1 MILAK
6 NRNGQIGRFIPGT
19 GLQAQVDV
27 APVGERRGSVN
38 ISARSIEEDEAFYNQ
53 QEAEARAIGQARRI
67 ENIARAQAEQSQNQK
82 RRKDVEAFQRLANF
96 DPMNEQLKR
105 FFTNRAGMGESEI
118 VADSLLRDTADFSS
132 SGGNSNIVPSEGGKR
147 AIAWRAD
154 FRQHLIVGNPLT
166 RDGEYGPAV
175 TDYDRYVQGTDVNQ
189 SNVVNL
195 HAGGVPERLLSYY
208 SETMDDEL
216 PIAGGTMLGRY
227 NGEIAPA
234 GMGRQATEQ
243 AQFARRANLVP
254 TSSGRNL
261 LGMGGPPRSYA
272 PGQRRGIPRGLPGRF
287 NSDQGTGSSDL
298 RSRSTRRSRALPGMG
313 AWDDWVPSW
322 GEIGDSLSDVASS
335 TYDQVIDDIP
345 DLLANELRDAITGG
359 GTVTSTGGGVVTVQR
374 PITGAVTTVSQTIGL
389 PPWAIYAGVGLIGIG
404 TLFMIIKAVKK

>member
-27 APVGERRGSVN
+27 APMGDHRGSVN
-38 ISARSIEEDEAFYNQ
+38 ISARSIEEDEAFYHQ
-53 QEAEARAIGQARRI
+53 QEAETRALQQAQRFD
-67 ENIARAQAEQSQNQK
+67 NIARAQAEQIQNQK
-82 RRKDVEAFQRLANF
+82 RRKDIEAFQRLGRL
-96 DPMNEQLKR
+96 DPMNEKLKR

-132 SGGNSNIVPSEGGKR
+132 SGGNSNIIPSEGGKR

-154 FRQHLIVGNPLT
+154 WRQHLIVGNPLT

-195 HAGGVPERLLSYY
+195 RAGAVPERLLSYT

-234 GMGRQATEQ
+234 GMGRQAMSGQ
-243 AQFARRANLVP
+243 PRAYP
-254 TSSGRNL
+254 
-261 LGMGGPPRSYA
+261 A
-272 PGQRRGIPRGLPGRF
+272 GQRRGIPRGLPGRF
-287 NSDQGTGSSDL
+287 NSDQGMGGSAQAMSARRADL
-298 RSRSTRRSRALPGMG
+298 VPTSSGRNLSG
-313 AWDDWVPSW
+313 WFDFVPSW
-322 GEIGDSLSDVASS
+322 DDLGDKFSNLAEDTIDQTLEEIPGYLSS
-335 TYDQVIDDIP
+335 
-345 DLLANELRDAITGG
+345 ELNDAITGG
-359 GTVTSTGGGVVTVQR
+359 GQVTSTGGGVVTIQR
-374 PITGAVTTVSQTIGL
+374 PVTGAVTTVSQMVGL
-389 PPWAIYAGVGLIGIG
+389 PSWAIYSGLGLIGVG
-404 TLFMIIKAVKK
+404 ALFMLIKAVKK